1 MSTFNSRLVPWS
13 TSEHRCGNIIEL
25 YICMWCKNIGWACQ
39 RRICY
44 HFPNIFSWDE
54 YNICFEKCLIDICR
68 FSLIKKPR
76 ARFCNSEKYSS
87 CIFHLFFKWDSK
99 NYPTILDASVVKYDT
114 GLVQKARLVYNYL
127 YVRRSLILCHMFFL
141 YACETHVNL
150 RLLNSGK
157 LYRWTYFTI
166 YLQSFLLNKNQ
177 LQVYRMKDRKRK
189 CKHSP
194 FSSYCGK
201 FCYLS

>member
-1 MSTFNSRLVPWS
+1 MYIYGRVNSIIRVRSLYAKACNWKVAIWSSFLHGKCQLSTCPPVDSRFCYGKRLMSTEEWVDSLHFPWKVANRQPVPQSTKYCSWMCQLSTVDLSPGRQKIMLLKMSTFNSRLVPWS

-87 CIFHLFFKWDSK
+87 CILH
-99 NYPTILDASVVKYDT
+99 
-114 GLVQKARLVYNYL
+114 
-127 YVRRSLILCHMFFL
+127 
-141 YACETHVNL
+141 
-150 RLLNSGK
+150 
-157 LYRWTYFTI
+157 
-166 YLQSFLLNKNQ
+166 
-177 LQVYRMKDRKRK
+177 
-189 CKHSP
+189 
-194 FSSYCGK
+194 
-201 FCYLS
+201 